1 MKGREE
7 MPMPLA
13 LLVKGF
19 YSVMVMTVLS
29 MMWGYARGLTS
40 GRQSLWMAKM
50 PFAGWIGFLVA
61 ISIVFHVLTAWQVPW
76 VAWELQRTHLT
87 PDHDI
92 AVTAQDHQFHLPDD
106 GIRIMQG
113 ELVRFRVRSEDL
125 TYGFGVF
132 REDGRMEFQMQ
143 VVPGHDNDLVWV
155 FSKPGRYSVRS
166 TEYAGPHTWTM
177 YAKDVI
183 EVASDLRVASR

>member
-1 MKGREE
+1 
-7 MPMPLA
+7 MPLA

-29 MMWGYARGLTS
+29 MMWGYVRGLTS
-40 GRQSLWMAKM
+40 GRQSSWMAKM
-50 PFAGWIGFLVA
+50 PFYGWIGCLVIA
-61 ISIVFHVLTAWQVPW
+61 SIAFHLLTAWQVPW

-87 PDHDI
+87 PDRDI
-92 AVTAQDHQFHLPDD
+92 VVTVQDHQFHLPDE
-106 GIRIMQG
+106 GIRITRG

-132 REDGRMEFQMQ
+132 RENGRMEFQMQ

-155 FSKPGRYSVRS
+155 FSDPGRYSIRS
-166 TEYAGPHTWTM
+166 TEYAGPHTWQM
-177 YAKDVI
+177 HAKHTI
-183 EVASDLRVASR
+183 EVASAQMVAQR